1 VFSPDRLSRNFA
13 HQAVLVEEFRRA
25 GVEVV
30 FCNRRLGQS
39 PEDDLLLQV
48 QGIIAEYER
57 AQIRERC
64 RRGRL
69 HAARAGRVSVL
80 GRAPYGYRYI
90 SKHQG
95 GGVARYEIDPESA
108 RVGRQIFD
116 WAAHERLS
124 LSEISRRLT
133 RQGVPTP
140 SGRGNWRK
148 ASVQMILRNPAYG
161 GLAAY
166 GKRRSL
172 PRLPRLR
179 PARGRPEGPRR
190 PYSTTS
196 GGTEPISGAGPA
208 LGHSEEVN
216 QAAGQLEEDRRRYRA
231 RRGQARYLLQGL
243 VVCQCCGY
251 AFHGITRRP
260 RGRQG
265 AVYTYYYCGGRVRGL
280 AAVATSCR
288 MRKLRCSDLDE
299 AVWQDVCEL
308 LRHPD
313 KVEEE
318 YRRRLQ
324 GEEQDTAT
332 RQAEPLERLIGQ
344 ARRTLGRLI
353 DSYSEGLIDKGEFEP
368 RIKAARQRLERLEA
382 EAHDQAAAQARR
394 EELRLA
400 LSCLEGFAAEVH
412 SNLEQADWGK
422 RREIIR
428 ALVKRVEI
436 GHDEGRIV
444 YRVAPVPL
452 VEAPA
457 GSRFQ
462 DRQTCCKPY
471 PPPAWR
477 SGAARGIR
485 RQATPC
491 RFDPCGQVSWPARGA
506 TRCPGAAAPE
516 LLTSRWQRHSSGL
529 S

>member
-1 VFSPDRLSRNFA
+1 
-13 HQAVLVEEFRRA
+13 
-25 GVEVV
+25 
-30 FCNRRLGQS
+30 
-39 PEDDLLLQV
+39 
-48 QGIIAEYER
+48 
-57 AQIRERC
+57 
-64 RRGRL
+64 
-69 HAARAGRVSVL
+69 
-80 GRAPYGYRYI
+80 
-90 SKHQG
+90 
-95 GGVARYEIDPESA
+95 
-108 RVGRQIFD
+108 
-116 WAAHERLS
+116 
-124 LSEISRRLT
+124 
-133 RQGVPTP
+133 
-140 SGRGNWRK
+140 
-148 ASVQMILRNPAYG
+148 
-161 GLAAY
+161 
-166 GKRRSL
+166 
-172 PRLPRLR
+172 
-179 PARGRPEGPRR
+179 
-190 PYSTTS
+190 
-196 GGTEPISGAGPA
+196 
-208 LGHSEEVN
+208 
-216 QAAGQLEEDRRRYRA
+216 
-231 RRGQARYLLQGL
+231 
-243 VVCQCCGY
+243 
-251 AFHGITRRP
+251 
-260 RGRQG
+260 
-265 AVYTYYYCGGRVRGL
+265 
-280 AAVATSCR
+280 

-436 GHDEGRIV
+436 GHDEVRIV
-444 YRVAPVPL
+444 YRVAPVPF

-462 DRQTCCKPY
+462 DCQ
-471 PPPAWR
+471 
-477 SGAARGIR
+477 
-485 RQATPC
+485 
-491 RFDPCGQVSWPARGA
+491 
-506 TRCPGAAAPE
+506 TRC
-516 LLTSRWQRHSSGL
+516 SSLNSPPRGFL
-529 S
+529 NGSTTG